1 MGVAGRTQHLGPT
14 KLNKT
19 RKLRAQVKARGLVND
34 ARTRIGSA
42 PASGEPD
49 LLVPIEY
56 RTVCLTQTVSVD
68 TLFSVMR
75 NGLYSET
82 ILLDEVTEALR
93 DRLPTGWFLGR
104 LEKALRA
111 GSAIARIDAVLTLTD
126 PRGES
131 ATIIVEAKGRPLEA
145 RMVSWLQD
153 QWQQRL
159 LPQSRKIPGAGPYP
173 SFMVISPF
181 LGPSAKERLA
191 DAGISYADAAGNM
204 RFVTDRPAAFIQTE
218 GAVRNPWRENVP
230 LRSLQG
236 RRSAR
241 VVRAFLDYCPPFGTR
256 ELAALTKNAPASI
269 SRVSDLLERDG
280 IIERASPRGAIISVD
295 WQRLL
300 RRWAVDYDFSA
311 ANRMIP
317 CLEPRG
323 LSNVFGK
330 LRDVDFT
337 YAVTGS
343 FAANRYAP
351 LAEPRLA
358 TIYAADPRD
367 AMNRLGLR
375 PADTGANVLIG
386 QPFDPVVFDR
396 AERDEGV
403 TYARVTQVAADLM
416 TGPGRGPAE
425 GEGLIEWMAS
435 NEEAWRI
442 PSTQTT

>member
-1 MGVAGRTQHLGPT
+1 MLNGQYFETMLLENVA
-14 KLNKT
+14 
-19 RKLRAQVKARGLVND
+19 D
-34 ARTRIGSA
+34 
-42 PASGEPD
+42 
-49 LLVPIEY
+49 
-56 RTVCLTQTVSVD
+56 
-68 TLFSVMR
+68 
-75 NGLYSET
+75 
-82 ILLDEVTEALR
+82 ALR
-93 DRLPTGWFLGR
+93 SRMPSGWSLERLDDELSR
-104 LEKALRA
+104 R
-111 GSAIARIDAVLTLTD
+111 SARFPIDAALTLTD
-126 PRGES
+126 PGGES

-145 RMVSWLQD
+145 RMVSLLQD
-153 QWQQRL
+153 QWQRKL
-159 LPQSRKIPGAGPYP
+159 LPQSREIPGAEPCP

-181 LGPSAKERLA
+181 LGPSAKERLT
-191 DAGISYADAAGNM
+191 DAGISYADATGNM
-204 RFVTDRPAAFIQTE
+204 RFVTTRPAVFIETE
-218 GAVRNPWRENVP
+218 GAIRNPWRENAP

-241 VVRAFLDYCPPFGTR
+241 VVRAFLDYRPPFGTR
-256 ELAALTKNAPASI
+256 GLAALSQNAPASI

-300 RRWAVDYDFSA
+300 RRWVGDYDFSA

-323 LSNVFGK
+323 LSTLFGK
-330 LRDVDFT
+330 LSDADFS

-351 LAEPRLA
+351 LVEPRLA
-358 TIYAADPRD
+358 TIYAADPGD

-396 AERDEGV
+396 TERDAGV

-425 GEGLIEWMAS
+425 GEGLIEWMES
-435 NEEAWRI
+435 NEEAWRLS
-442 PSTQTT
+442 STPTT